1 LLLVDQW
8 FIILIIISMD
18 HLVASTFNYVHGL
31 RAGTICR
38 IWQDSSSRI
47 EVRAYFDIINT
58 GGGNM
63 HVSII
68 AVQFIGM
75 HVSLPVVSVVAVP
88 SLVVIV
94 ELDPLPLALL

>member
-1 LLLVDQW
+1 
-8 FIILIIISMD
+8 MD

-31 RAGTICR
+31 RAGTIRC
-38 IWQDSSSRI
+38 IGQDSSRI
-47 EVRAYFDIINT
+47 EARAYFDIMNT

-63 HVSII
+63 QVSII

-75 HVSLPVVSVVAVP
+75 HVSLPVVSVIAVP

>member
-1 LLLVDQW
+1 MQ
-8 FIILIIISMD
+8 
-18 HLVASTFNYVHGL
+18 
-31 RAGTICR
+31 
-38 IWQDSSSRI
+38 
-47 EVRAYFDIINT
+47 
-58 GGGNM
+58 
-63 HVSII
+63 VSVI